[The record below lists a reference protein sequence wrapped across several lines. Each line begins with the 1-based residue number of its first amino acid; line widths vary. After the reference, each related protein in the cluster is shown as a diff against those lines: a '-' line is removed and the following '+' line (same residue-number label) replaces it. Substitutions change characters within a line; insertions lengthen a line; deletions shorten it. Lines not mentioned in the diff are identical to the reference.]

1 MGVASG
7 LTRLEKYLI
16 IKGFLEKSL
25 KIVLNLGKHLNFTI
39 FCLCLVRFEHR
50 K

>member
-7 LTRLEKYLI
+7 FTRLEKYLI

-25 KIVLNLGKHLNFTI
+25 KIVSSPEPKAQGE
-39 FCLCLVRFEHR
+39 LVWDSSRR
-50 K
+50 P